1 MMRKYFA
8 PFLALAGASFGLLT
22 VYWSQKQ
29 NPVPPILFPPPSSPY
44 AHTIAASG
52 LIEASSENISIGTP
66 FTEIVEEVCVKEGD
80 RVEKG
85 TPLFRLNTETLQ
97 ANLQQAEASVKAA
110 QVDVENKR
118 VQYAFY
124 ERLQDK
130 NAASAQV
137 IQQAFYALL
146 EAEEALK
153 IAEANAA
160 IVQTQMMRSLVR
172 APVAGEI
179 LQVNLHVGEIAPV
192 TILASSQST
201 WQTQA
206 SGSLLLMGL
215 LDPMQVRVD
224 VAEEDA
230 WRLQKGAPATAFV
243 RGNSRISFPLTFVR
257 IEPYL
262 IPKRSF
268 TGSSVERV
276 DTRVLQVLY
285 QFERKHL
292 PVYPG
297 QILDVFISA
306 NPT

>member
-8 PFLALAGASFGLLT
+8 PCLAVAGASFGLLT

-29 NPVPPILFPPPSSPY
+29 TPVPHILFPPPTSPY
-44 AHTIAASG
+44 EHTIAASG

-66 FTEIVEEVCVKEGD
+66 FTEIVDEVFVKEGD

-85 TPLFRLNTETLQ
+85 AALFRLNTETLQ
-97 ANLQQAEASVKAA
+97 ANAREAEASVKAA
-110 QVDVENKR
+110 QTDLDNKR

-124 ERLQDK
+124 EKLQDK
-130 NAASAQV
+130 SAASAQM

-146 EAEEALK
+146 EAEEMVK
-153 IAEANAA
+153 VAEANVA
-160 IVQTQMMRSLVR
+160 IFQTQITRSIVR

-192 TILASSQST
+192 TVLASSQST
-201 WQTQA
+201 WKTQA
-206 SGSLLLMGL
+206 SGSLLLMGS
-215 LDPMQVRVD
+215 LDPMQVRVY

-285 QFERKHL
+285 QFYRKNL

-297 QILDVFISA
+297 QIVDVFISA
-306 NPT
+306 NPM

>member
-8 PFLALAGASFGLLT
+8 PFLAVAGASFGLLT

-29 NPVPPILFPPPSSPY
+29 TPVPPILFPPPSSPY
-44 AHTIAASG
+44 THTIAASG

-118 VQYAFY
+118 VQYTFY

-130 NAASAQV
+130 NAASAQS

-146 EAEEALK
+146 EAEEARK
-153 IAEANAA
+153 IAQANAA

-262 IPKRSF
+262 IPKRSL
-268 TGSSVERV
+268 TGSSIERV

-306 NPT
+306 NPI

>member
-1 MMRKYFA
+1 MIRKYFA
-8 PFLALAGASFGLLT
+8 PFLAIAGALFGLLT

-29 NPVPPILFPPPSSPY
+29 TPVPPILFPPPTSPY
-44 AHTIAASG
+44 THTIAASG

-66 FTEIVEEVCVKEGD
+66 FTEIIEEVFVKESD
-80 RVEKG
+80 RVRKG
-85 TPLFRLNTETLQ
+85 EPLFRLNIETLQ
-97 ANLQQAEASVKAA
+97 ANLREAEASLQAA
-110 QVDVENKR
+110 KIDAENKG

-130 NAASAQV
+130 SAASAQAM
-137 IQQAFYALL
+137 QQAHYAFLS
-146 EAEEALK
+146 AEEAIR
-153 IAEANAA
+153 IAEAN
-160 IVQTQMMRSLVR
+160 IGMVQKQIERSLIR
-172 APVAGEI
+172 APIDGEI
-179 LQVNLHVGEIAPV
+179 LQVNLHVGEIAPI
-192 TILASSQST
+192 TLLASSQST

-206 SGSLLLMGL
+206 SGSLLLMGA

-224 VAEEDA
+224 IAEEDA
-230 WRLQKGAPATAFV
+230 WRLQKGAPAVAFV
-243 RGNSRISFPLTFVR
+243 RGNSRISFPLTFIR

-285 QFERKHL
+285 QFERKNL

-306 NPT
+306 NPM